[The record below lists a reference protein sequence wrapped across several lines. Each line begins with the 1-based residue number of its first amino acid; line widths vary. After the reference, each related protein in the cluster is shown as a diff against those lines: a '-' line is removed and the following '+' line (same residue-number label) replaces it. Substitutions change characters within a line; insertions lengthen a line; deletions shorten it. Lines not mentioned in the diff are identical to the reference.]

1 MNKSLAIA
9 TLLVTG
15 LTVGGANAQT
25 RKMVCDEA
33 KISALEKGAAGIT
46 DAAKRDA
53 AMKSASS
60 MRQMMTSKDIAGC
73 EVRMNSH
80 VTEYGDTNN

>member
-1 MNKSLAIA
+1 MIKSLIIA
-9 TLLVTG
+9 SLLTSG
-15 LTVGGANAQT
+15 MFVGGASAQA

-60 MRQMMTSKDIAGC
+60 MRQMMTAKDIAGC

-80 VTEYGDTNN
+80 VNDYGDSNN